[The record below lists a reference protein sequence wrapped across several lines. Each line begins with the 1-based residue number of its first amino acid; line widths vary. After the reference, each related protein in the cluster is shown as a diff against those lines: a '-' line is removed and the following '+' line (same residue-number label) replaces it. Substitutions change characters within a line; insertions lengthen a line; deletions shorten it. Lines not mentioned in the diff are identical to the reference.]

1 MGSLAKRFPEYG
13 VILQVFRGVIT
24 REAWMEYYAGFT
36 AVETD
41 RFITYL
47 DPSADFSKVDL
58 ASGPELKRVVAA
70 KLREFFGDKHVVSI
84 LVPGSKAQEPYAQ
97 FWCAFERVGE
107 KHPAGS
113 VVVSDVEAA
122 CDLLS
127 LPDDAWETLA
137 AAAES

>member
-1 MGSLAKRFPEYG
+1 MGLQPSFPDNG
-13 VILQVFRGVIT
+13 LSAWAVWRSGFPNTVTILQVFRGVIT

-70 KLREFFGDKHVVSI
+70 KLREFFG
-84 LVPGSKAQEPYAQ
+84 G
-97 FWCAFERVGE
+97 
-107 KHPAGS
+107 
-113 VVVSDVEAA
+113 
-122 CDLLS
+122 
-127 LPDDAWETLA
+127 
-137 AAAES
+137 